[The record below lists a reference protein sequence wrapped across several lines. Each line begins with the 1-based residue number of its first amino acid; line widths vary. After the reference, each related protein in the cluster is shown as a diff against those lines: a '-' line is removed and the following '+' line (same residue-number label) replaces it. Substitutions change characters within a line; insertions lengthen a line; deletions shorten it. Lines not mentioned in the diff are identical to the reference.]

1 MRAVVQRVGWAKV
14 EIGGEVVGRID
25 RGMLVLVAVHRL
37 DSREQADWLA
47 NKLVHLRVFDDGT
60 GKMNL
65 SIADVGGE
73 MLIVSQFTLYG
84 NCRKGNRPS
93 YVDSASPEIARSL
106 YEYFVEKVR
115 SMGISVQEGEFQAHM
130 HVSLLNDGPVTVI
143 VDTPGAVEN

>member
-1 MRAVVQRVGWAKV
+1 MDHMVIRTGFMKNLIAK
-14 EIGGEVVGRID
+14 IMKRTIRKKLGYEVD
-25 RGMLVLVAVHRL
+25 L
-37 DSREQADWLA
+37 DISDLE
-47 NKLVHLRVFDDGT
+47 VTFDDGT